1 MTQTEQ
7 AILTARGDAKG
18 IRFRCLSR
26 CDNTQHTMWGVE
38 YFTCIGRFCP
48 APPALPHIKG
58 LGWTKT
64 HDNTFAVL
72 GGFWHD
78 AA

>member
-1 MTQTEQ
+1 MVRNQYLQ
-7 AILTARGDAKG
+7 LGSHAVK
-18 IRFRCLSR
+18 
-26 CDNTQHTMWGVE
+26 N
-38 YFTCIGRFCP
+38 GRFCP
-48 APPALPHIKG
+48 DPPALPHIKG

-64 HDNTFAVL
+64 HGKTFAVL